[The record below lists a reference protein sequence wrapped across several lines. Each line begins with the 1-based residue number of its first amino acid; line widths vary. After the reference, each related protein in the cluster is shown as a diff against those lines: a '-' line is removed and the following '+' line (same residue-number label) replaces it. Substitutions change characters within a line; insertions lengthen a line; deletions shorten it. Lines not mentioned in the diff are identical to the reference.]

1 MASSL
6 KIAFYVIV
14 TAVFVLAIF
23 WIFWWIRKNTDPIKL
38 TNINIENLSED
49 ERDVLQRFCSATK
62 KKPRK

>member
-49 ERDVLQRFCSATK
+49 ERDVLRRYCRATK